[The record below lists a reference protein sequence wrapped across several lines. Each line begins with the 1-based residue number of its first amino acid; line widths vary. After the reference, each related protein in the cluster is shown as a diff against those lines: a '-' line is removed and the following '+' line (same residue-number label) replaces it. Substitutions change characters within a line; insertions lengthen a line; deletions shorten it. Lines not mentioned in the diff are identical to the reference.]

1 MLAHFPVFDCH
12 AETPNISLKTTYR
25 LRCRYG
31 LDHPEPDSP
40 AACHKPA
47 RGVLSKYCSPECGF
61 NNMKKRI
68 DTFTENGGDKELLWD
83 SVKDAQKREA
93 VVIVHEVVTEGCM
106 TNTDPLLVTTTRVKP
121 PAMVKVEWELTG
133 LNAKLNQVLAL
144 REDLQEGLKFVFWR
158 ARLLELARERAERV
172 GRCGWDQRLCF
183 SADQWAESGQ
193 AGLDGYG
200 EGEDMQ
206 VGAENWCES
215 ERCERHA
222 GYVAL
227 PANRCSLTRVRSWQT
242 IRANDITKEKENK
255 EEALLRQTTREHQI
269 RKRIEDIVETFN
281 RSGVGPTGAPLNTNT
296 MDRDR
301 KKGKKRKNPS

>member
-1 MLAHFPVFDCH
+1 
-12 AETPNISLKTTYR
+12 
-25 LRCRYG
+25 
-31 LDHPEPDSP
+31 
-40 AACHKPA
+40 
-47 RGVLSKYCSPECGF
+47 
-61 NNMKKRI
+61 MKKRI

-106 TNTDPLLVTTTRVKP
+106 TDTDPLLVTTTRVKP

-193 AGLDGYG
+193 AGLDSYG